1 MKRKIYEK
9 LLKWKNE
16 NMKMPYM
23 LVGARQTGKTYILK
37 EFCQKEFER
46 YVYVNLENMQNIR
59 EIFEKT
65 SIPEEIII
73 NMEAILNIDIDVEN
87 TIIFLD
93 EIQVSEEAIMSLKY
107 FCESQKEYKIVCAGS
122 LLGVKINRFKSSF
135 PVGKVWIDYLYPM
148 NFEEFLIAINEEKLL
163 KMIEQ
168 SYKTMKPMLEGLHEK
183 ALKYYYDYICIGG
196 MPAAILDYI
205 KNGGN
210 VLNFNEEVNEIILT
224 SYMADMAKYTI
235 NQESIRNAKIYNSIP
250 AQLGK
255 ENKKFKYSLVEKS
268 ARAREYESSLNW
280 LISSNM
286 VIKCNSVKMP
296 KSPLKAY
303 IDENFKI
310 YLSDIGLL
318 RTLSKI
324 SINEILLN
332 KNMLY
337 KGILAE
343 NYIAEILYAKNR
355 ESFYWQINSGMYE
368 VDFLINVDGDIIPIE
383 VKASD
388 NTTSRSLNYYVN
400 RYKPKYSIRLSTKNF
415 GFSNNIKAIP
425 LYAAYLI

>member
-1 MKRKIYEK
+1 
-9 LLKWKNE
+9 
-16 NMKMPYM
+16 
-23 LVGARQTGKTYILK
+23 
-37 EFCQKEFER
+37 
-46 YVYVNLENMQNIR
+46 
-59 EIFEKT
+59 
-65 SIPEEIII
+65 
-73 NMEAILNIDIDVEN
+73 
-87 TIIFLD
+87 
-93 EIQVSEEAIMSLKY
+93 MSLKY

-210 VLNFNEEVNEIILT
+210 VLKFNEEVNEIILT

-355 ESFYWQINSGMYE
+355 EIFYWQINSGMYE

-415 GFSNNIKAIP
+415 CFSNNIKAIP